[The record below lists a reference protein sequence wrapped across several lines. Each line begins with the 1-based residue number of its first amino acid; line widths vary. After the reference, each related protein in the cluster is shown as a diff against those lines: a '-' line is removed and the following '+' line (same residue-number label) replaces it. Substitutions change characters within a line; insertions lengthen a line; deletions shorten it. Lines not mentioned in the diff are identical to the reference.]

1 MIPKEILLLKVIQT
15 YRELGIDAEGLSIE
29 ILPNI

>member
-1 MIPKEILLLKVIQT
+1 MIPKEILLLKAIQT
-15 YRELGIDAEGLSIE
+15 DRELGIDAEGLSIE